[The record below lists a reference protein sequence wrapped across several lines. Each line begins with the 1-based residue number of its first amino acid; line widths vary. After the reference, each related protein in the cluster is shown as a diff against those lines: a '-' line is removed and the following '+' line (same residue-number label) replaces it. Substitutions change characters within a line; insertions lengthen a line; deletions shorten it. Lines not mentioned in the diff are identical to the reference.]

1 MNSLPYIFQDI
12 PLPLLNHW
20 WYWIILF
27 MAIAEALP
35 LLGIFIPGQ
44 MIIIGWGF
52 LAKIGIL
59 EIGDVLWVATLG
71 AILGDLIGYLIGKRY
86 GYTFLSKYGKYFF
99 FKEIYLKKTQK
110 LMQGHTGKT
119 LIIGRF
125 NSLTRAFSP
134 FIAGA
139 SRIHFL
145 RFMLYNT
152 LGAVAWAC
160 CFVLVGYIFGGSY
173 EVIAPLLGKYIF
185 IATVVSIVLILSYR
199 FINKRK
205 RIFTRYH
212 LYALLFNISSL
223 YLFSKM
229 IEDVSDAEAIT
240 KLDTWINTHIMLI
253 WSPILNKIMLLI
265 TDLASPWILFGLSII
280 LLIIFLSKKRWYH
293 SFLLFWSMSGGLLFE
308 FLTKL
313 IIQRPRPTNGLISVP
328 GYSFPSGHATMAM
341 IFFALIIYAYKNNIR
356 EGWRKNLFIITNIV
370 LFLLVGL
377 SRVYLNVH
385 WLSDVIAGWSLGLF
399 WLTLII
405 LILQIIVS
413 FYKKVLFFL
422 LKTMKKIHRR

>member
-1 MNSLPYIFQDI
+1 MNSLPDIFQDI

-139 SRIHFL
+139 SRNDKC
-145 RFMLYNT
+145 YPKK
-152 LGAVAWAC
+152 GASIFCCPKGVANRSHW
-160 CFVLVGYIFGGSY
+160 Y
-173 EVIAPLLGKYIF
+173 
-185 IATVVSIVLILSYR
+185 
-199 FINKRK
+199 K
-205 RIFTRYH
+205 RIY
-212 LYALLFNISSL
+212 YCC
-223 YLFSKM
+223 
-229 IEDVSDAEAIT
+229 
-240 KLDTWINTHIMLI
+240 
-253 WSPILNKIMLLI
+253 
-265 TDLASPWILFGLSII
+265 
-280 LLIIFLSKKRWYH
+280 
-293 SFLLFWSMSGGLLFE
+293 
-308 FLTKL
+308 
-313 IIQRPRPTNGLISVP
+313 QRRN
-328 GYSFPSGHATMAM
+328 A
-341 IFFALIIYAYKNNIR
+341 
-356 EGWRKNLFIITNIV
+356 
-370 LFLLVGL
+370 
-377 SRVYLNVH
+377 
-385 WLSDVIAGWSLGLF
+385 
-399 WLTLII
+399 
-405 LILQIIVS
+405 
-413 FYKKVLFFL
+413 
-422 LKTMKKIHRR
+422 